1 MVQTFSAP
9 AQNERK
15 IQQIDFA
22 FNKNGVKSISP
33 NERIT
38 LSQLIKIIQN
48 GHTQYAHYQYS
59 TIAAMAAD
67 LYENGIL
74 AEKERLNFAKSTF
87 LPYLIPAG
95 FKNIG
100 HGQKDLIFNGCV
112 QIDLDFHFQQGR
124 IKAQELKKKIKAL
137 NIPSLSICATS
148 PTKYGL
154 KLIFKTNLIE
164 ADADL
169 YKFAQNQIF
178 EYLNAILNVERSAFD
193 SVPMAQTCYLP
204 FDLDLIFNLEPTD
217 FEIDLTNYT
226 PQREIKR
233 EARNLEF
240 DSFVKTDALNA
251 VKFLIENEVNVTDNY
266 FDWVKILGA
275 ISFEFGTDGE
285 DIARNLS
292 QISAKFNEKSF
303 TQTFNS
309 ILKSEPKRPATGSF
323 LIELATQ
330 NGFIAPPQTLPT
342 ENKRLSDYLPTDGDL
357 CVVSRENALKIVAKT
372 QGKIIIICEETFKEA
387 AKKEIQTAEVLS
399 YAHSS
404 IINGTG
410 LNVFVFGSQN
420 LTRGSHYLNSLNT
433 IQKVA
438 EGNKIIYFS
447 DTEIYLP
454 TAKRAVLIDVPKLN
468 IEIIESEKPN
478 ATFCQLLKSDE
489 NGIYLDTEESVK
501 KQLQNEC
508 INRSELYATDKEK
521 TLYVLYNL
529 QCALTPEFFAGF
541 KQVVFVVNSEAKKQ
555 ITMNIFK
562 SDTKKFTFNFLDSVQ
577 TETFGLDTEK
587 IFTETIK
594 NKKLAVRKENGSWVE
609 CKNTA
614 SALEFEHLT
623 KVLANDLTALKNHI
637 ERLNGRLNI
646 NAPAVITEVTEQ
658 INEDIKEAKK
668 DLKAEK
674 KKEFFEFLDDAKN
687 ENIINLSSLISF
699 VSKIENMTRGAKI
712 AYTRIKTL
720 CKVNNEFVTCVG
732 AVHSSYTNWTQTKGR
747 FYAAKTITFS
757 TKKAKNLQIF
767 RDTTDGQFLNKID
780 LIELAKKLNLVN
792 GSESEAWRQL
802 KRICYF
808 TQRRVGREKERVRL
822 YEAIF
827 LDS

>member
-22 FNKNGVKSISP
+22 FNRNGVKSISR
-33 NERIT
+33 NERII

-59 TIAAMAAD
+59 AMAAMAAD

-74 AEKERLNFAKSTF
+74 AEKERLNFAKSAF

-112 QIDLDFHFQQGR
+112 QIDLDFHFNSGA
-124 IKAQELKKKIKAL
+124 IKAQELKQKIKAL
-137 NIPSLSICATS
+137 NISSLSICAVS

-169 YKFAQNQIF
+169 YKFAQNQVF
-178 EYLNAILNVERSAFD
+178 EYLSENLNIERSAFD

-204 FDLDLIFNLEPTD
+204 FDKDLVFSLEPTD
-217 FEIDLTNYT
+217 FEIDLTDYT
-226 PQREIKR
+226 PPREIKR
-233 EARNLEF
+233 EPRDLEF
-240 DSFVKTDALNA
+240 DSFVKSDALNA
-251 VKFLIENEVNVTDNY
+251 VKFLIENEVNVTDDY
-266 FDWVKILGA
+266 FDWIKVLGA
-275 ISFEFGTDGE
+275 ISFEFGPDGE
-285 DIARNLS
+285 NIARNLS

-330 NGFIAPPQTLPT
+330 NGFIAPPQTLQT

-357 CVVSRENALKIVAKT
+357 CVVSRENALKIVAQT
-372 QGKIIIICEETFKEA
+372 QDKKIIICENIFTEA
-387 AKKEIQTAEVLS
+387 AKKAVPSAEVLS
-399 YAHSS
+399 YSDSS

-410 LNVFVFGSQN
+410 LTIFVFGSQN
-420 LTRGSHYLNSLNT
+420 LTRSTHYLNSLNT
-433 IQKVA
+433 IEKIS
-438 EGNKIIYFS
+438 EGNEIVFFS

-454 TAKRAVLIDVPKLN
+454 TAKRAVLIDIPKLN

-489 NGIYLDTEESVK
+489 NGIYLETDESIK

-508 INRSELYATDKEK
+508 ISRSELYEADKEK
-521 TLYVLYNL
+521 TLYVLYDL
-529 QCALTPEFFAGF
+529 KCALTPEFFAGF
-541 KQVVFVVNSEAKKQ
+541 KKVVLVVNVEAKKQ
-555 ITMNIFK
+555 ITMHIFK
-562 SDTKKFTFNFLDSVQ
+562 SDTKKITLNFLDSVQ
-577 TETFGLDTEK
+577 TETRGSDIEK

-594 NKKLAVRKENGSWVE
+594 NKKLAVRKENGVWIE
-609 CKNTA
+609 CKNT
-614 SALEFEHLT
+614 SAVLEFEHLT
-623 KVLANDLTALKNHI
+623 KVLASDLSALKNHI

-646 NAPAVITEVTEQ
+646 NAPAVITEITEQ

-674 KKEFFEFLDDAKN
+674 KKEFFEFLDNAKN
-687 ENIINLSSLISF
+687 ENITDLSSLINF

-712 AYTRIKTL
+712 AFTRIKIL
-720 CKVNNEFVTCVG
+720 CKVNNGFVTCLD
-732 AVHSSYTNWTQTKGR
+732 AVYNSYTNWTQTKGR
-747 FYAAKTITFS
+747 FYAAKTITFN
-757 TKKAKNLQIF
+757 TKKAKSLQVF
-767 RDTTDGQFLNKID
+767 RDTTDAQYLKKTD
-780 LIELAKKLNLVN
+780 LIKLAKELNLVS
-792 GSESEAWRQL
+792 GSENEAWRQL

-808 TQRRVGREKERVRL
+808 AQKRVGREKDRTRL

-827 LDS
+827 LDN